1 MDKKTRNLLII
12 VAIIVVAGPLCCIL
26 LGLGGFIASD
36 LFRTVQNT
44 IPVDDWVEDDAS
56 GVSIG
61 SIIKYAGIAIVV
73 IGIPLVLF
81 FTRKK
86 N

>member
-12 VAIIVVAGPLCCIL
+12 VAIIVVAGALCCIF

-44 IPVDDWVEDDAS
+44 IPADDWVEDDTS

>member
-12 VAIIVVAGPLCCIL
+12 VAIIVVGGPLCCIL

-44 IPVDDWVEDDAS
+44 IPADDWVEDDAS

>member
-12 VAIIVVAGPLCCIL
+12 VAIIVVAGPL
-26 LGLGGFIASD
+26 GGFIAID

-44 IPVDDWVEDDAS
+44 IPADDWVEDDAS